1 MSKIIDFPI
10 AERQKRQISD
20 LEQRLFMVETT
31 INQLLL
37 FLHKKGIKYE
47 KNKKIMF
54 IDEDKLVSAYVKFLK
69 EKKQTK
75 K

>member
-1 MSKIIDFPI
+1 MK
-10 AERQKRQISD
+10 
-20 LEQRLFMVETT
+20 
-31 INQLLL
+31 
-37 FLHKKGIKYE
+37 